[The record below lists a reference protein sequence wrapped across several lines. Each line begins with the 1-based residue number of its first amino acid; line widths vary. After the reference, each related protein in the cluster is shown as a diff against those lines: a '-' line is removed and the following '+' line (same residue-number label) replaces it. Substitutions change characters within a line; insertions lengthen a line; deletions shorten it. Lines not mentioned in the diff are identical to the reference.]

1 MLMAW
6 LIIGYSVLAS
16 SCALFLA
23 LRLART
29 FRFPED
35 SFAERPQDESLSI
48 LIPIKGVDR
57 GTHDVLQGLV
67 SSVLSGKV
75 EFVFGIESDD
85 DPAFSVC
92 DQLRNSN
99 LERDIKIV
107 ISGEPRGLIGKQHN
121 LAHAYKESTGQ
132 IIVCMDADIEVDPST
147 IREGL
152 SYLDGKDVGSAFFLP
167 VYRGDAPFGGRLVE
181 TYLNY
186 HYNLFMGSLA
196 TLTDAP
202 YIFGGLWMTRRSSL
216 ERTGGFESFGR
227 TVSDDAAIGRA
238 FLEVGLRN
246 VLIPKTV
253 HTPNENLELRAG
265 LKHLG
270 KWIGMLRAEGIAPY
284 FAVWLWWH
292 PAFWSVVF
300 LGVGLAGGW
309 LSSGATLYVGL
320 GVALCLAAKTATSVI
335 LNLGVFRIG
344 ALHSVLTVLAYELL
358 VVPLVLGFGLFR
370 RSITWK
376 GRRYRL
382 GPKGMVLGLEKFS
395 RSPSPPPSRR
405 LR

>member
-1 MLMAW
+1 MLITW
-6 LIIGYSVLAS
+6 FIIVYSVLTS
-16 SCALFLA
+16 SSALFLA

-29 FRFPED
+29 FQLPED
-35 SFAERPQDESLSI
+35 SAAERHQHDSVSI
-48 LIPIKGVDR
+48 LIPIKGADR
-57 GTHDVLQGLV
+57 GTHDVLQSLV
-67 SSVLSGKV
+67 SSVLQGKV

-92 DQLRNSN
+92 DQLRSSN
-99 LERDIKIV
+99 PDRDIKIV

-121 LAHAYKESTGQ
+121 LAHAYKESKGK
-132 IIVCMDADIEVDPST
+132 IIVCMDADIEVDPGT
-147 IREGL
+147 IQEGL
-152 SYLDGKDVGSAFFLP
+152 SYLNKKDVGSAFFLP
-167 VYRGDAPFGGRLVE
+167 VYRGDAPVGGRLVE
-181 TYLNY
+181 IYLNY

-238 FLEVGLRN
+238 FLEVGLKN
-246 VLIPKTV
+246 VLIPKIV
-253 HTPNENLELRAG
+253 HAQNENLGLRAG

-284 FAVWLWWH
+284 FAIWLWWH
-292 PAFWSVVF
+292 PVFWSAVF

-309 LSSGATLYVGL
+309 LSSDSIMYGAL
-320 GVALCLAAKTATSVI
+320 GVGLCLAAKTATSII
-335 LNLGVFRIG
+335 LNIGVYRKG
-344 ALHSVLTVLAYELL
+344 TLHSFLSVLAYELFA
-358 VVPLVLGFGLFR
+358 VPLVFGFGLFS

-382 GPKGMVLGLEKFS
+382 GSKGMVLGLDD
-395 RSPSPPPSRR
+395 
-405 LR
+405 L